1 MVVYGYFIFLFLV
14 AFVCLVIGLIKPS
27 VFNRVFRRE
36 MNRKKTSLIFG
47 VAFVVF
53 FIIAGVTT
61 PPSAPVA
68 PTAST
73 AQTNTLVKNKTAPTP
88 LSEQDQI
95 KQIISNELKG
105 NNNRSEPYLR
115 NTNVSQQADG
125 TWNVAV
131 EYNADDN
138 LTKNMIKEGMETTM
152 SKIYEDLYRN
162 NSHNIG
168 LATVSAFF
176 PMTDK
181 YGNTQDD
188 IVYTSQ
194 LASDEAQ
201 KVNWSEDS
209 AWLELKILPGVW
221 DTIFL
226 SPSFQ

>member
-14 AFVCLVIGLIKPS
+14 AFVCLIIGLIKPS

-61 PPSAPVA
+61 PPETTVA
-68 PTAST
+68 PT
-73 AQTNTLVKNKTAPTP
+73 AQTNTPVKNKTAPTP